1 MVLVTSAGLRDG
13 KTVVTANTALAA
25 ARDGNRVLL
34 IDADFGNQMSTEFL
48 APGVKPDAGI
58 TEVVETGV
66 PLADVVVPIE
76 ETGSAGLHLI
86 SRGWRQTTA
95 PEFFRLPSTSAFLN
109 QVQEFYDLILIDGP
123 PLLQVAYASTIVA
136 LADRVLVVV
145 PHGSSLTGLEEL
157 QDRLDLIGTPTV
169 GYIYNLAP
177 LRVEMTRTEGSMKDV
192 LGSSTRQ
199 AT

>member
-1 MVLVTSAGLRDG
+1 M
-13 KTVVTANTALAA
+13 
-25 ARDGNRVLL
+25 LL